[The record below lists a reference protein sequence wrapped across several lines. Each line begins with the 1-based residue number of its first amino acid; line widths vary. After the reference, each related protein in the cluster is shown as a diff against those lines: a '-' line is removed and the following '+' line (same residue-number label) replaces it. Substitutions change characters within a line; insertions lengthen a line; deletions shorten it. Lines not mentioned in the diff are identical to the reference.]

1 MAYISCSRTN
11 TVRIYVNRPTD
22 AQMLP
27 WAHAAV
33 GYLLYSVYSRWRV
46 GRPPVGLT
54 VYAVG
59 LGTQFPD
66 LIDKPLAWSFAVL
79 PSGRSRVHSLF
90 TLGVLVLVLR
100 VTFRYLDQKALSAA
114 FGLGYVSHLFG
125 DGIGAIVSGDF
136 GGLGYLLWPVTDLPS
151 GDTRSFVEFFL
162 ALEPTPLMLV
172 GFVLT
177 IIAGVAWIYDGMPGV
192 KDLYAQYRRDMDD
205 TEPQIGD

>member
-1 MAYISCSRTN
+1 
-11 TVRIYVNRPTD
+11 
-22 AQMLP
+22 
-27 WAHAAV
+27 
-33 GYLLYSVYSRWRV
+33 
-46 GRPPVGLT
+46 LT

-79 PSGRSRVHSLF
+79 PYGRSLGHSLF
-90 TLGVLVLVLR
+90 TLGVLLLVLR
-100 VTFRYLDQKALSAA
+100 IVFRYPGQEALSTA

-125 DGIGAIVSGDF
+125 DGIGAIVSGDLR
-136 GGLGYLLWPVTDLPS
+136 GLGYLLWPVTDVPS

-177 IIAGVAWIYDGMPGV
+177 IAAGVVWVYDGMPGV
-192 KDLYAQYRRDMDD
+192 KDLYAEYRCDVTDAD
-205 TEPQIGD
+205 TQLGK